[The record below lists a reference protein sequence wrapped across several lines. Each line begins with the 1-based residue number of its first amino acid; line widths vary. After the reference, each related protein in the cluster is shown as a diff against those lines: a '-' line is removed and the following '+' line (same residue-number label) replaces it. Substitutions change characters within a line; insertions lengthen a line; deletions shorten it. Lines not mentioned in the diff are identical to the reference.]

1 MFEGMEYIYEVYKE
15 GSFSKAAANLFISQP
30 SLSASVKRIEE
41 RLGYPVFDRST
52 KPLRLTEFGEKYV
65 ESMLAIRNIE
75 KNFQEYVNDYGN
87 LKTGNLRL
95 GGTNLVSS
103 LIAPRLLQVYQEKY
117 PQVVTEL
124 LEGTTPALEEMLSDG
139 TVDMVIDYSL
149 PYHGI
154 FETVKLADEHLILTV
169 PAAFEIN
176 TQLTPYVIPPERLT
190 DGELPEDIPPVPL
203 SLFREVPFVLLT
215 RKNDTQKHAARMF
228 QDAGFEPKKVFEAA
242 QQMTAYHVCC
252 QGMGAAFVSSILLA
266 RVSGN
271 PAIRCYRLDP
281 QHSVRQLCLIWK
293 PERYFTKAM
302 ESFRELAL
310 KEIGTI

>member
-15 GSFSKAAANLFISQP
+15 GSFSKAAKNLFISQP

-41 RLGYPVFDRST
+41 RLGYPLFDRST

-65 ESMLAIRNIE
+65 ESMLAIRSIE

-87 LKTGNLRL
+87 LKTGSLRL

-103 LIAPRLLQVYQEKY
+103 LIAPKLIQSFMEKY
-117 PQVVTEL
+117 PHVVPEL

-149 PYHGI
+149 PYHGNY
-154 FETVKLADEHLILTV
+154 ETEKLATEHLILTV
-169 PAAFEIN
+169 PKSFPVNERLSAY
-176 TQLTPYVIPPERLT
+176 QIPPERI
-190 DGELPEDIPPVPL
+190 ESSRIPEDIDPVPL
-203 SLFREVPFVLLT
+203 EEFKEVPFVLL
-215 RKNDTQKHAARMF
+215 RKKNDTYRHASAMF
-228 QDAGFEPKKVFEAA
+228 QEAGFEPIKVFEAA

-252 QGMGAAFVSSILLA
+252 SGMGAAFVSSILLA
-266 RVSGN
+266 GVSRDPGVTY
-271 PAIRCYRLDP
+271 YRLDP
-281 QHSVRQLCLIWK
+281 RHSIRQLCLIWK

-302 ESFRELAL
+302 DSFRNLAV
-310 KEIGTI
+310 KEIGGF